1 MSSEERREREL
12 DNASEQIYCEM
23 YACDVVA
30 TALIDDRIAFPDAV
44 DRIDEITR
52 SRQGFAEVLIAIH
65 PQSRT
70 HRERLARFTIGK
82 VRLILDDQPT
92 PRIEVLERLEAEYQ
106 KMVASR

>member
-1 MSSEERREREL
+1 MSSEEQRTREL
-12 DNASEQIYCEM
+12 DNASAQIYCQM
-23 YACDVVA
+23 DACDVVA